1 MSIVTLESDKLNRMR
16 PRPNVRRIAVLLDN
30 DLYRAVVSMQH
41 RLELPNLTAA
51 LHVLLK
57 RGIEAPE
64 RKSAKKAKKGE

>member
-1 MSIVTLESDKLNRMR
+1 
-16 PRPNVRRIAVLLDN
+16 VLLDN